1 MQHRERRRA
10 QAVQAREVVEVADDG
25 DDAVRA
31 QAGNVLGAAGET
43 VESDLRMEQ
52 AGGAQRDI
60 AAANQQYPDH
70 ARLSFPR
77 GARAA
82 RQSPSIDLSMP
93 HQITITP
100 SGHSFVC
107 ADGDTV
113 LAAAMAADL
122 MLPYGCR
129 NGACGTCKGKI
140 VEGRVDYGPYQAST
154 LTDDEKRAG
163 QALFCCATPESDLV
177 IEVREV
183 RRAGDIRI
191 RKLPCR
197 VETIDK
203 PAPDVAIVKLK
214 LPANERLQYLAG
226 QYIDLLLKD
235 NRRRSFSL
243 ATPPH
248 DDALLELHIRHVP
261 DGLFSG
267 QLFNEF
273 KGREILRFEGPLGT
287 FFLREES
294 DKPIIFVAGGTGFA
308 PIKAVIE
315 HALHHHIDQHRPI
328 VFYWGARAKR
338 DLTSRPAGE
347 TAARADFTLF
357 RCCRSAPD
365 GTWAV
370 HRSFHQ
376 AVLDDTRRSE
386 LSGLCL
392 RWAEIIDI

>member
-1 MQHRERRRA
+1 
-10 QAVQAREVVEVADDG
+10 
-25 DDAVRA
+25 
-31 QAGNVLGAAGET
+31 
-43 VESDLRMEQ
+43 
-52 AGGAQRDI
+52 
-60 AAANQQYPDH
+60 
-70 ARLSFPR
+70 
-77 GARAA
+77 
-82 RQSPSIDLSMP
+82 MP
-93 HQITITP
+93 HQITIVP
-100 SGHSFVC
+100 SGHSFTC
-107 ADGDTV
+107 AQGETV

-140 VEGRVDYGPYQAST
+140 IEGRVDYGGYQPST
-154 LTDDEKRAG
+154 LSDDEKKLG
-163 QALFCCATPESDLV
+163 QALFCCAKPETDLV

-197 VETIDK
+197 VETITK

-248 DDALLELHIRHVP
+248 DDALLELHVRHVP
-261 DGLFSG
+261 QGFFSD
-267 QLFNEF
+267 QLFNEY
-273 KGREILRFEGPLGT
+273 KGREILRLEGPLGT

-328 VFYWGARAKR
+328 VLYWGARAKH
-338 DLTSRPAGE
+338 DLYLPDLPAKWQRE
-347 TAARADFTLF
+347 STNFTFIPVL
-357 RCCRSAPD
+357 SDPAPD
-365 GTWAV
+365 DEWPGRTGFV
-370 HRSFHQ
+370 HQ
-376 AVLDDTRRSE
+376 AVLDDFAD
-386 LSGLCL
+386 LSGYQVYACGGPAMIDVARRTFTETRALPA
-392 RWAEIIDI
+392 AEFFADSFTYAVEPT